1 VETIALLREL
11 RMTGAEIALCLAM
24 PLSTYRWLRVVEM

>member
-1 VETIALLREL
+1 LLRKL

-24 PLSTYRWLRVVEM
+24 RARRFLPSCSGSGWAS